1 MSVQIKNRHRSK
13 TFEVMGSND
22 ICLYFS
28 TSDFESFLWD
38 GLTID
43 FFQQFGKFPVRLI
56 LKNI

>member
-1 MSVQIKNRHRSK
+1 MNRHRSK